1 MVLLHM
7 MTMDD
12 AVHADDVDD
21 DNQGKSHY
29 SLLTSGFLN
38 I

>member
-12 AVHADDVDD
+12 AA
-21 DNQGKSHY
+21 SM
-29 SLLTSGFLN
+29 LLMPMMLMMIIRVNHITLC
-38 I
+38 